1 MRVTAHRHVRDQFLT
16 WNAIVAAAAFGVA
29 VAATMPTGSLAQN
42 PTSAPMSI
50 YASVTGSTPQPLIE
64 VGGQDDRDPATA
76 NRFTITGSLRRLPCS
91 RRTYRFEMAAVL
103 GPVRVNYDARL
114 VLRQVRGDR
123 IRCDR
128 QIPPGVGTR
137 GVRLRIY
144 LKGQPRSAAA
154 IIVKGVRTTATKIAG
169 SLTNNGRRV
178 CSDAMLEAKLISPRR
193 TVSLVYEMI
202 FKSATINDRT
212 CS

>member
-1 MRVTAHRHVRDQFLT
+1 MRVTAHRCFCGQATR
-16 WNAIVAAAAFGVA
+16 NAIVAAAAFSGA

-42 PTSAPMSI
+42 PTSPPISI
-50 YASVTGSTPQPLIE
+50 YASLIGSTQQRLIE
-64 VGGQDDRDPATA
+64 LSGQDDRDPSTA

-91 RRTYRFEMAAVL
+91 RRTYRFVMAAVL
-103 GPVRVNYDARL
+103 GRVRVNYDATL

-128 QIPPGVGTR
+128 QIPVGVGTTT
-137 GVRLRIY
+137 VRLRIY
-144 LKGQPRSAAA
+144 LKGQPRSDAA
-154 IIVKGVRTTATKIAG
+154 IIVKGTRTTTTKIKG

-178 CSDAMLEAKLISPRR
+178 CSDAMLEAKFISPRR
-193 TVSLVYEMI
+193 TVSLVYEMS
-202 FKSATINDRT
+202 FKGATINGRT